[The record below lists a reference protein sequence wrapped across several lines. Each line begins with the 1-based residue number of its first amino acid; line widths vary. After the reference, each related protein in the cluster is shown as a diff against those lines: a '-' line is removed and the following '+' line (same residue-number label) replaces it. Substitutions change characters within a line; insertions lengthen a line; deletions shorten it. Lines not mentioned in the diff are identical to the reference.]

1 MKILTALLILFS
13 FFITDNASNLK
24 IKDTLQLKQTYV
36 SNLSITD
43 LFLNQDSL
51 DIEDLF
57 ESQLFE
63 AKLLLAESIIA
74 DLTDDTIGAKFQF
87 DLLFETLS
95 NIDAIDTK
103 DEFQALEM
111 NRLLTASIDYYENES
126 VTIDKIETGLSVSF
140 LRDRLNKYIY
150 SQTLDDL
157 EYVDETVEIIPGHI
171 PITYNRKVAS
181 IIKFFQKD
189 GRKSMSKW
197 LNRMNKYKKI
207 ILPILEQEKVPP
219 EIFYIA
225 MIESGLNP
233 NAYSY
238 AHASGLWQFISS
250 SGKAYGLNKNWW
262 FDERRDYIK
271 STHAAARYLT
281 DLHKEFNDWYL
292 ALAAYNCGSGRVRK
306 AIRRHNSRN
315 YWELYSLPSQT
326 RSYVPNMMA
335 AIIISSNPNKYG
347 FTMNPEKDFDWY
359 DKKINKSV
367 KLKTIA
373 QCASIDVKILQQ
385 YNPELKQGMIPPLKE
400 NENYILRM
408 PNNIS
413 PSFDSLFAI
422 IEIPKLDQVL
432 FIDHK
437 VKRGES
443 LWLIA
448 RKYNVRISDIVA
460 INKLSDKSYIRPNQK
475 LKIPAKGYDEYRKSI
490 QATSKKIY
498 YTVKRGDTLSEIAEK
513 HKTSVRKIK
522 TWNGLRSDKII
533 MRQKLIIWIKNQ

>member
-1 MKILTALLILFS
+1 MRVLQIVLILFS
-13 FFITDNASNLK
+13 LFMGSDSLDLK
-24 IKDTLQLKQTYV
+24 RIDTLKMKQSYA
-36 SNLSITD
+36 SNLSIND
-43 LFLNQDSL
+43 LLLYPDSL

-74 DLTDDTIGAKFQF
+74 DLTGDTIGAKFQF

-95 NIDAIDTK
+95 HIDAIESK
-103 DEFQALEM
+103 DEFQQLEM

-126 VTIDKIETGLSVSF
+126 VTIDKIETGLSVSL
-140 LRDRLNKYIY
+140 LRDRLDKYIY
-150 SQTLDDL
+150 SQTLEDL
-157 EYVDETVEIIPGHI
+157 EYVDETIEVIPGHV

-189 GRKSMSKW
+189 GRKSMTKW

-207 ILPILEQEKVPP
+207 ILPILEKEKLPP
-219 EIFYIA
+219 EVFYVA

-238 AHASGLWQFISS
+238 AHASGLWQFITST
-250 SGKAYGLNKNWW
+250 GKAYGLNKNWW
-262 FDERRDYIK
+262 VDERRDYIK
-271 STHAAARYLT
+271 STYSAAHYLT
-281 DLHKEFNDWYL
+281 DLYKEFGDWYL
-292 ALAAYNCGSGRVRK
+292 AFAAYNCGSTRVHK
-306 AIRRHNSRN
+306 AIRRHNSKN
-315 YWELYSLPSQT
+315 YWDLYSLPAQT
-326 RSYVPNMMA
+326 RSYVPNIMA
-335 AIIISSNPNKYG
+335 TIIISSNPSKYG
-347 FTMNPEKDFDWY
+347 FSVNSEEDFDWIN
-359 DKKINKSV
+359 KKINKSV

-373 QCASIDVKILQQ
+373 KCASVDVKILQK
-385 YNPELKQGMIPPLKE
+385 YNPELKQGTIPPLKKGE
-400 NENYILRM
+400 DYILRM
-408 PNNIS
+408 PRNIS
-413 PSFDSLFAI
+413 SSFDSLFAI
-422 IEIPKLDQVL
+422 VEVPKLDQVI

-475 LKIPAKGYDEYRKSI
+475 LKIPTKGYDEYKKSI
-490 QATSKKIY
+490 QSTSRKIY

-522 TWNGLRSDKII
+522 TWNGLRSDKIY
-533 MRQKLIIWIKNQ
+533 MGQKLKIWVKN